1 MKRALAA
8 VVFALFGWS
17 TLSCA
22 APADVIPEV
31 VSKIFAD
38 DVAIRQWA
46 ADWLRAQGRAGLEP
60 LLAMRVELQK
70 KLADPKL
77 AQRPTDVSELQSK
90 LDRLEAIIDQV
101 AGQRYACHS
110 RLYWYTDLGAA
121 KNAAREQNKP
131 ILSLRMLGKLTE
143 DYSCANSRFFRTT
156 LYANEE
162 VSALLRD
169 KFILHWQSV
178 RPVPRVTIDFGDG
191 RKLERTLTGNSIHYV
206 LTADEQIVD
215 ALPGLYGPTAFMAQ
229 LNTSLNLVTSL
240 QNKDAAT
247 QDQALVAHHQ
257 QRLTQLDEAWARDYA
272 EATRLLAGAGTN
284 VPSVSTNAL
293 PADPRALLEAA
304 ARDLAQPVKGQTA
317 DPPTAAKAARVAV
330 PKRMLEARLVKAA
343 VPADTTDPTTVT
355 DERLWQVIAQL
366 HAAEAKLDEA
376 SLTLIRSQNPVAA
389 HAARLAMTKARVED
403 PLVRM
408 VRSLEGSIAIDT
420 VRNEYQLHRQL
431 HAWLAAEPQKNVL
444 ALNERVYAQLFL
456 TPSSD
461 PWLGL
466 APVDSYTA
474 LPNGGVALQ
483 K

>member
-1 MKRALAA
+1 MKRTFAA
-8 VVFALFGWS
+8 VVLAVCGIGTCAF
-17 TLSCA
+17 A
-22 APADVIPEV
+22 APADVLPEIV
-31 VSKIFAD
+31 TKVFSE

-46 ADWLRAQGRAGLEP
+46 TDWLRAQGRPGLEP
-60 LLAMRVELQK
+60 LLAMRSDLQK
-70 KLADPKL
+70 KIADPNF
-77 AQRPTDVSELQSK
+77 AQRPSDSSELQAK
-90 LDRLEAIIDQV
+90 LEKLEAIIDQV

-121 KNAAREQNKP
+121 KNAAKAQNKP

-143 DYSCANSRFFRTT
+143 DFSCANSRFFRTT

-162 VSALLRD
+162 VSALLRE
-169 KFILHWQSV
+169 KFVLHWQSV

-206 LTADEQIVD
+206 LTADEEVVD
-215 ALPGLYGPTAFMAQ
+215 ALPGLYGPTAFIDQ
-229 LNTSLNLVTSL
+229 LNTSLNVVAAL
-240 QNKDAAT
+240 QERDSVAR
-247 QDQALVAHHQ
+247 DQLLISHHQ
-257 QRLTQLDEAWARDYA
+257 QRLEQLEEAWAKDYQ
-272 EATRLLAGAGTN
+272 EATRLLSGAPI
-284 VPSVSTNAL
+284 V
-293 PADPRALLEAA
+293 DPRAVLEAA
-304 ARDLAQPVKGQTA
+304 TRQLAQPQPGRTTE
-317 DPPTAAKAARVAV
+317 PPTAATAARVAV
-330 PKRMLEARLVKAA
+330 PKRMVEARLVKAA
-343 VPADTTDPTTVT
+343 VPSDATDPAAVT

-366 HAAEAKLDEA
+366 HAQESKLDDA

-420 VRNEYQLHRQL
+420 VRNEYQLHRQI
-431 HAWLAAEPQKNVL
+431 HAWLAAKPEKNVI

-456 TPSSD
+456 TPGSD

-474 LPNGGVALQ
+474 LPNGGVA
-483 K
+483 KAE